1 MIQLKIGGMKDIM
14 STQEAARYLEVSP
27 FTILR
32 LIKRKSIEAEKF
44 GNYWMIDKSSVVE
57 YKKRNEDKDLHDP
70 TRG

>member
-1 MIQLKIGGMKDIM
+1 M
-14 STQEAARYLEVSP
+14 STQEAADYLEVSS

-32 LIKRKSIEAEKF
+32 LIKRESIKAEKF
-44 GNYWMIDKSSVVE
+44 GNYWMIDRASVVE

>member
-1 MIQLKIGGMKDIM
+1 M
-14 STQEAARYLEVSP
+14 STQEAAQYLEVSP

-32 LIKRKSIEAEKF
+32 LIKRKSIKAEKF

-57 YKKRNEDKDLHDP
+57 YEKRNEDKGLHDP